1 MSATA
6 AEAPLPGLPIRRGE
20 VRLVAALLAI
30 FALLAVTSMLRKNP
44 TFDETAHLA
53 AGISYVQTGDFRM
66 NAEHP
71 VLPKLLAGAA
81 ASLSGVRADTTSV
94 SWTRK
99 EQWDFARETLYG
111 EGRDWRTI
119 LLLGRLPM
127 VLLGAALG
135 FLVWRWTR
143 DLAGPE
149 SAAVALA
156 LYAFCPNVLAHTR
169 LVTTDVPLTLCVV
182 GTAWSLWRAWR
193 TGAAGPVVA
202 AAAFTAA
209 SMVTKFSAF
218 SYGPVWLALAL
229 LPSARRSP
237 ARAAG
242 HAALYLGLSFV
253 LTEVAVL
260 ACYGFAWDWTTMRE
274 LGLAGRGVTVET
286 MSPLRRIPL
295 ELMASIP
302 WPSPDFAR
310 GMKDI
315 LLFTEAG
322 HPVYLLGKTSDSGWW
337 WSPLVTLLVKM
348 PLPLILLAGAAKLE
362 CFGNAK
368 ARRGDL
374 LFLLLPA
381 LLVLATNV
389 AANLGL
395 GVRHLLPMFPF
406 VMMFGTWP
414 LRFGWPRKPARAAG
428 LALLVAWQVGGAAF
442 AYPHFLPYFNEAAR
456 LAGGGERILGDS
468 NLDWGQDLSAA
479 AARLRERGVSQAIL
493 GYFGTA
499 NPFVEGIEWQLL
511 PPTQRAKSADPWVV
525 LPETGEQWLV
535 LSTTNRQ
542 GIYYR
547 APGGGKPYPWLDGVE
562 PAETVGHGTI
572 SLYEISTREE
582 VQRGLAD
589 VYLRHGLGREAE
601 VALRRALGRVAFD
614 SDSRRKLVQIYV
626 SRGEL
631 ERADSTIVN
640 GPSPDV
646 PMLLEWLS
654 IRKRMGDAGKVREGF
669 EQALRGFSQ
678 SAELKNAYAWWLQE
692 TGVDLDQ
699 ALQLA
704 NDAVRWD
711 GKDPYYLDTRGMVH
725 LRMGRAKEAL
735 ADFETAL
742 AVAGGDL
749 PAIRWHRALALDL
762 AGRSAEAAAVAEE
775 LAAHGDLDEEL
786 RDDVE
791 TWLWENAR

>member
-1 MSATA
+1 MSGTG
-6 AEAPLPGLPIRRGE
+6 AEAPPLALPVRRGE
-20 VRLVAALLAI
+20 ARLVAALLAV
-30 FALLAVTSMLRKNP
+30 FVLLAGTSMLRKNP

-81 ASLSGVRADTTSV
+81 ASLSGVRADTTAA
-94 SWTRK
+94 SWAKK

-135 FLVWRWTR
+135 FLVWRWAR

-156 LYAFCPNVLAHTR
+156 LYAFCPNMLAHTR

-193 TGAAGPVVA
+193 GGTFAPLVA
-202 AAAFTAA
+202 AAAFTAL

-218 SYGPVWLALAL
+218 SYGPVWLALVL
-229 LPSARRSP
+229 LPSPRRSFGR
-237 ARAAG
+237 AVAHAAG
-242 HAALYLGLSFV
+242 YLAVSFV
-253 LTEVAVL
+253 LTEAAVFL
-260 ACYGFAWDWTTMRE
+260 CYGFAWDWTTMRE
-274 LGLAGRGVTVET
+274 LGLAGRGVTAET
-286 MSPLRRIPL
+286 MSALRRVPL
-295 ELMASIP
+295 EIMASIP
-302 WPSPDFAR
+302 WPSRDFAR

-322 HPVYLLGKTSDSGWW
+322 HPVYLLGRTSDSGWW

-348 PLPLILLAGAAKLE
+348 PLPLFVLAGAAKLE
-362 CFGNAK
+362 CFRSAK
-368 ARRGDL
+368 ARRADL
-374 LFLLLPA
+374 LFLFLPA

-406 VMMFGTWP
+406 VMILGTWT
-414 LRFGWPRKPARAAG
+414 LRFGWPAGAPRRAA
-428 LALLVAWQVGGAAF
+428 LALLVAWQIGGAAF
-442 AYPHFLPYFNEAAR
+442 AYPHFLPYFNELAR
-456 LAGGGERILGDS
+456 FGGGGARILGDS

-479 AARLRERGVSQAIL
+479 ADRLRARGVSQAIL

-499 NPFVEGIEWQLL
+499 SPFAEGIEWQVL

-525 LPETGEQWLV
+525 LPTTGEQWLV

-547 APGGGKPYPWLDGVE
+547 APGGGPPYPWLDGVE
-562 PAETVGHGTI
+562 PVETVGHGTMA
-572 SLYEISTREE
+572 LYEISGLEE
-582 VQRGLAD
+582 VQKGLAD
-589 VYLRHGLGREAE
+589 VYLRHGLGLEAE
-601 VALRRALGRVAFD
+601 NALRRALGRVSFD
-614 SDSRRKLVQIYV
+614 AESRRKLVRIYV

-646 PMLLEWLS
+646 EMLLEWLD
-654 IRKRMGDAGKVREGF
+654 IRKRMGDAEKVREGF
-669 EQALRGFSQ
+669 DRALRGFPQ

-692 TGVDLDQ
+692 TGVDLDE
-699 ALQLA
+699 ALRLA
-704 NDAVRWD
+704 NEAVHWD
-711 GKDPYYLDTRGMVH
+711 ERDPYYLDTRGMVH
-725 LRMGRAKEAL
+725 LRLGHAADAL
-735 ADFETAL
+735 ADFDAAL
-742 AVAGGDL
+742 AAAGGEL

-762 AGRSAEAAAVAEE
+762 AGRTDEAAEVAEE
-775 LAAHGDLDEEL
+775 LAAREDLDEEL
-786 RDDVE
+786 RAEVE
-791 TWLWENAR
+791 TWLWETAR